1 MEDKEPLALDVLP
14 TISFYLAISFVYLM
28 QDNSPDLPLL
38 LHMEGH

>member
-14 TISFYLAISFVYLM
+14 TIFYLAISFVYLM